1 MYRKS
6 SKGNPYHDER
16 GRFTSA
22 GGKLVPYKTKTKENP
37 GGIVIDAPVE
47 QWSSFGEVHT
57 KEEVLSGKESNREE
71 IKNKWIKRDADV
83 SHVAVNDGR
92 RHYHN
97 QSISREKH
105 AKSLANVKI
114 PKGLSTAEKQK
125 YAAKSLKNFM
135 RENKYALKYNGE
147 IITYRKGNS
156 SEITYQVVQ
165 SNRMKDDVSEKAGN
179 RTRKNAKVTRNTST
193 SMKQFSGYTV
203 EFTKNNLVRSCPKNA
218 SAEVITDHIEKFC
231 NKHKAKLSGAD
242 TCIKIWTDKEGRV
255 RYSASFHFDDNDKA
269 KAEEFAKQVG
279 GIVVS
284 HDDGSQA

>member
-6 SKGNPYHDER
+6 SKGNPYHDKL

-22 GGKLVPYKTKTKENP
+22 HGKGKTGNRQGDST
-37 GGIVIDAPVE
+37 PVM
-47 QWSSFGEVHT
+47 WSSFGEQHT
-57 KEEVLSGKESNREE
+57 VEDLSVEERKQL
-71 IKNKWIKRDADV
+71 DADI
-83 SHVAVNDGR
+83 SYVAISDGR

-97 QSISREKH
+97 QSIKREKH

-125 YAAKSLKNFM
+125 YTVKSLKNFM
-135 RENKYALKYNGE
+135 KENKYALKYNGE
-147 IITYRKGNS
+147 IVTYRKGNS

-165 SNRMKDDVSEKAGN
+165 SDRMKDDVSEKAGT
-179 RTRKNAKVTRNTST
+179 RTRKNANVTRNTST

-203 EFTKNNLVRSCPKNA
+203 EFTKNNLVRSCPKDA
-218 SAEVITDHIEKFC
+218 SAKVIAEHIDKFC
-231 NKHKAKLSGAD
+231 KKHKAKLSKAD

-255 RYSASFHFDDNDKA
+255 RYSASFHFDDNNKA
-269 KAEEFAKQVG
+269 KADEFAKQVG